1 MTRFVACVAIAFL
14 TACSEQPTPEKEN
27 IRPIDWVQVQAKPIE
42 QVRRL
47 AGTVEPVETANLSF
61 LVGGKVASVDVVL
74 GQEVSVGQPLAK
86 LDQRS
91 FSLNY
96 QTAEAQLQQ
105 ANATFQEAQNEYNR
119 YAELVKEG
127 VVSQSGFDNAKA
139 AYESAL
145 SARNVAQSR
154 LDLSLKDIQ
163 DSTLQAPYEGVI
175 TRRMVEPSQ
184 QISPGQT
191 VFEIEGQDGLEV
203 QISVPETLIQMISVG
218 TVLPIHFPAL
228 PGETLDG
235 IVSEVGVRAETA
247 NAFPVTLVLANS
259 PAQLRAGMTAEVDVS
274 YQGQGRTGYSGNAV
288 LIPLSAVG
296 ADIGQGG
303 YVFVYDADQGIVK
316 RTPIQT
322 ENLLD
327 NKLYVSSGIEPD
339 DIIAVA
345 GVSFLRD
352 GQKVTL
358 LEKNVKLFN

>member
-1 MTRFVACVAIAFL
+1 MTRWFVCFSIICL
-14 TACSEQPTPEKEN
+14 TACSEQPTVEQEN
-27 IRPIDWVQVQAKPIE
+27 IRPIDWITVQAKPIE

-61 LVGGKVASVDVVL
+61 LVGGKVANVDVVL
-74 GQEVSVGQPLAK
+74 GQEVTVGQTLAK

-96 QTAEAQLQQ
+96 QSAEAQLQQ
-105 ANATFQEAQNEYNR
+105 ANAAFEEAQNEYNR
-119 YAELVKEG
+119 YAELVKER
-127 VVSQSGFDNAKA
+127 VLSQSGFDNAKA
-139 AYESAL
+139 AYESTL
-145 SARNVAQSR
+145 SARNVAQTR
-154 LDLSLKDIQ
+154 LDLSLKDMQ
-163 DSTLQAPYEGVI
+163 DSTLRAPYEGVI

-218 TVLPIHFPAL
+218 GILPIHFPAL
-228 PGETLDG
+228 PGETING
-235 IVSEVGVRAETA
+235 VVSEVGVRAETA

-259 PAQLRAGMTAEVDVS
+259 PSQLRAGMTAEVDVS
-274 YQGQGRTGYSGNAV
+274 YQGHGRTGYSGNAV

-303 YVFVYDADQGIVK
+303 YVFVYDVDSGTVK

-327 NKLYVSSGIEPD
+327 NTLYVSSGLKPG
-339 DIIAVA
+339 DIIAIA

-358 LEKNVKLFN
+358 LEKDVQLFN